1 MGPLEATIHNLTNEI
16 TKKQRECAELQ
27 YYWLRSQTELV
38 TLNKELEKQSDVTQ
52 DMDRQL
58 TVLHQKQLRIQSMFY
73 IPSKYIQLNFFYYFL
88 IVIFSIFFIFFVI
101 FIYLFLLYNLSKNII
116 NIIFLEISEY

>member
-73 IPSKYIQLNFFYYFL
+73 TFEIRPTQFFLLLSHNNLFH
-88 IVIFSIFFIFFVI
+88 FFIFFVI
-101 FIYLFLLYNLSKNII
+101 FILFICFCYII
-116 NIIFLEISEY
+116 YQKI